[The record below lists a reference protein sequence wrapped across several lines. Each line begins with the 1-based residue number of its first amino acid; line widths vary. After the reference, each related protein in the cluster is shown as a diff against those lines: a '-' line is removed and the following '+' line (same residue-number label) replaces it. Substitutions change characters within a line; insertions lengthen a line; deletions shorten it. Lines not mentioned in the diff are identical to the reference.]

1 MYFMNIRCAQSWLDG
16 YNNEG
21 DVANSEN
28 REIVINPYGPQ

>member
-1 MYFMNIRCAQSWLDG
+1 MHRIDWMV